1 MELEEFTEKF
11 VKELVRLGGPTFADG
26 TSVEEYALQTAPL
39 YFAEDW
45 QREDGPEAC
54 AEADFD
60 CWEHA

>member
-1 MELEEFTEKF
+1 MQIEEFTEAF
-11 VKELVRLGGPTFADG
+11 VKEMIRLGGETFSDG
-26 TSVEEYALQTAPL
+26 SSVEEYAQEVAPL

-60 CWEHA
+60 CWER